1 MSTVW
6 RAFAKVNLDLR
17 IVGRREDGYQEI
29 RTILQAIDLNDEIHV
44 SPSKSFI
51 FTATEGPGDEENLV
65 VRAVRAFEA
74 ETSIT
79 VSLRLDLDKRIP
91 SGGGLGGG
99 SADAAATLMG
109 LSRWY
114 GVQLPGERLHQL
126 LASLGSDV
134 PFFALGGRALGIGR
148 GERLFPLPD
157 DADYQL
163 LLVDPGLSIQTTEA
177 YSWLTLS
184 GESNNIFC
192 FCARFVPPQGSVEPF
207 GDFLLNDFEMP
218 LFRRYPE
225 LDEIKRKLSTS
236 GAYHAALTG
245 SGATI
250 FGRFRNQADAD
261 KAAADLGREFDVK
274 LARPLRRSEYF
285 SRMFEESPDLAR

>member
-17 IVGRREDGYQEI
+17 IVGRRGDGYHEI

-44 SPSKSFI
+44 SPSKSFS
-51 FTATEGPGDEENLV
+51 FTATEGPRDEENLV

-109 LSRWY
+109 LGRWY

-126 LASLGSDV
+126 LAGLGSDV

-157 DADYQL
+157 DADYRL
-163 LLVDPGLSIQTTEA
+163 LLVDPGLSIPTTEA

-207 GDFLLNDFEMP
+207 GDFLLNDFETP

-225 LDEIKRKLSTS
+225 LDEIKRKLSAS

-285 SRMFEESPDLAR
+285 GRMFEESPDLAR

>member
-17 IVGRREDGYQEI
+17 IVGQRGDGYHEI

-44 SPSKSFI
+44 SPSASFS
-51 FTATEGPGDEENLV
+51 FTASEGPRDEENLV

-79 VSLRLDLDKRIP
+79 VSLQLDLDKRIP

-126 LASLGSDV
+126 LAGLGSDV

-157 DADYQL
+157 EADYWL
-163 LLVDPGLSIQTTEA
+163 LLVNPGFSVPTSEA

-184 GESNNIFC
+184 EESNNIFC
-192 FCARFVPPQGSVEPF
+192 FCARFVPPHGSVEPF
-207 GDFLLNDFEMP
+207 GDFLLNDFETP
-218 LFRRYPE
+218 LFRRFPE
-225 LDEIKRKLSTS
+225 LDEIKRKLSAS

-250 FGRFRNQADAD
+250 FGRFRNQGEAGE
-261 KAAADLGREFDVK
+261 AAADLGREFDVK

-285 SRMFEESPDLAR
+285 SRMFEESTDLAR

>member
-17 IVGRREDGYQEI
+17 IVGRRGDGYHEI

-44 SPSKSFI
+44 SPSKSFS
-51 FTATEGPGDEENLV
+51 FTATEGPRDEENLV

-109 LSRWY
+109 LGRWY

-126 LASLGSDV
+126 LAGLGSDV

-163 LLVDPGLSIQTTEA
+163 LLVDPGLSIPTTEA

-207 GDFLLNDFEMP
+207 GDFLLNDFETP

-225 LDEIKRKLSTS
+225 LDEIKRKLSAS

>member
-17 IVGRREDGYQEI
+17 IVGRRGDGYHEI

-44 SPSKSFI
+44 SPSKSFS
-51 FTATEGPGDEENLV
+51 FTATEGPRNEENLV

-126 LASLGSDV
+126 LAGLGSDV

-157 DADYQL
+157 DADYRL
-163 LLVDPGLSIQTTEA
+163 LLVDPGLSIPTTEA

-207 GDFLLNDFEMP
+207 RDFLLNDFEMP

-225 LDEIKRKLSTS
+225 LDEIKRKLSAS

-245 SGATI
+245 SGGTI

-285 SRMFEESPDLAR
+285 SLMFEESPDLAR